1 MMMATATAQTAPSQ
15 TPAAVPAIDIKG
27 VTKVYA
33 GRDGAPMHALG
44 PVDLR
49 IEPGSFVS
57 VVGPSGCGKST
68 LLRLVAGLEMPN
80 DGTMARYGLP
90 LDGPSHEVGIV
101 FQEHVLFP
109 WISILENVLLP
120 ADVLALPKGAARERA
135 LRLLELTGLKDFA
148 HQRPQALS
156 GGMKQRAAF
165 CRAMLS
171 DPRLLLLDEPFGALD
186 ALTREE
192 LSLELSRLWG
202 ELGRTALLITHDIE
216 EAILLGDRV
225 LIMSERPGTIR
236 ADITI
241 DLPRPRNADTVKLPR
256 FQEIKNQ
263 IRDIIF
269 NRVQIS
275 HVTEA

>member
-1 MMMATATAQTAPSQ
+1 VNVAPDLRSVPPQ
-15 TPAAVPAIDIKG
+15 SSAAVVPAIDLKG

-33 GRDGAPMHALG
+33 GHEGGSVHALG
-44 PVDLR
+44 AVDLR

-68 LLRLVAGLEMPN
+68 LLRLVAGLELPN
-80 DGTMARYGLP
+80 EGTMQRYGAP

-109 WISILENVLLP
+109 WTTVLENVLLP
-120 ADVLALPKGAARERA
+120 ADVLALPKAASRKRA
-135 LRLLELTGLKDFA
+135 MRLLEMTGLKEFA
-148 HQRPQALS
+148 NLRPQMLS

-192 LSLELSRLWG
+192 LSLELSRLWQ

-236 ADITI
+236 ADIAV
-241 DLPRPRNADTVKLPR
+241 DLPRPRNAETVRLPR

-263 IRDIIF
+263 VRDIIF
-269 NRVQIS
+269 NRAQ
-275 HVTEA
+275 A